1 MIFPYIMTYCHQIYL
16 QFYTIFSST
25 IQSVIFLVS
34 FSSLQM
40 FLLFHCFFETSAL
53 ILHRFSHFFL
63 LLFDILLSG
72 KYVLFL
78 FQILILYIFLSV
90 SIFHNDV
97 FINVILIRSY
107 SLLVSFTTFST
118 SNSSPT
124 G

>member
-1 MIFPYIMTYCHQIYL
+1 MSTCFFDVLKKNYRFFNSFYFLLAMIFPYIMTYCHQIYL

-63 LLFDILLSG
+63 LLFDILPSR

-78 FQILILYIFLSV
+78 FQFLILYIFLSV
-90 SIFHNDV
+90 SIFHNDD
-97 FINVILIRSY
+97 L
-107 SLLVSFTTFST
+107 
-118 SNSSPT
+118 
-124 G
+124 